1 MSDDFLNMPK
11 TFEPFQ
17 DSSGFSEDVL
27 KTSEKVPKHWWC
39 LFILQRMQINWF
51 GKIIARIGGFIP
63 LKKPEREAWVN
74 DPHFHCLDVSFVIK
88 SVGTNRF
95 SYFLLFLFC
104 ARKLMNFKTFGG
116 WEKLACLAD
125 NRRGEKLKWARDD
138 PASFEPLRASR
149 AQSSRTSRARRSL
162 FPPLQLG
169 KSENRPAPK
178 RKQL

>member
-1 MSDDFLNMPK
+1 MSDDFLHMPK
-11 TFEPFQ
+11 TFKPFQ

-39 LFILQRMQINWF
+39 LFILQTIQINWF
-51 GKIIARIGGFIP
+51 GKTIARIGGFIP

-125 NRRGEKLKWARDD
+125 NRRGKKLKWARDD
-138 PASFEPLRASR
+138 PANFEPLRASR
-149 AQSSRTSRARRSL
+149 PQSSRTSRARLSL
-162 FPPLQLG
+162 SPPLRLG
-169 KSENRPAPK
+169 KSKKRKVPK